1 MTYAGPQ
8 VDIPV
13 GLPESPGTNIGAWQ
27 GLTIKEILEK
37 VDLSNII
44 MEDDSKK
51 QLAKNDPMVGHINPE
66 SAFLGPKLWS
76 RPALTMPTS
85 NGNEDYSVMNIDDFL
100 SENGFDLNE
109 GPESPGDST
118 DQEQSEIGI
127 ESPRSNSDMDMDQE
141 RDEIPYK
148 KFKRVEIARPKATK
162 VESGENTF
170 LYVESKR
177 AKMEREKEEKRRRA
191 QMEIEF
197 SPQELA
203 LATVPGLAF
212 DPRERKFAPDEL
224 RPQPIIRKR
233 KKSFV
238 PQDSKDDKYWEKREK
253 NNVAARRSREARRLK
268 ENQIALR
275 TAYLE
280 KENNGLK
287 AELDAA
293 KAENMELMAE
303 KQMLIEKLK

>member
-1 MTYAGPQ
+1 
-8 VDIPV
+8 
-13 GLPESPGTNIGAWQ
+13 
-27 GLTIKEILEK
+27 
-37 VDLSNII
+37 
-44 MEDDSKK
+44 
-51 QLAKNDPMVGHINPE
+51 
-66 SAFLGPKLWS
+66 
-76 RPALTMPTS
+76 
-85 NGNEDYSVMNIDDFL
+85 
-100 SENGFDLNE
+100 
-109 GPESPGDST
+109 
-118 DQEQSEIGI
+118 
-127 ESPRSNSDMDMDQE
+127 MDQE

-148 KFKRVEIARPKATK
+148 KFKKVEIAKPKATK

-212 DPRERKFAPDEL
+212 DPR
-224 RPQPIIRKR
+224 KR

-280 KENNGLK
+280 KEN
-287 AELDAA
+287 
-293 KAENMELMAE
+293 
-303 KQMLIEKLK
+303 